1 MQTLRKERIQKFRE
15 IICKSEIYMQ
25 CRLDIDDLEAE
36 VNEICAAL
44 ADAAESRTERKN
56 VAGIEAAIFQ
66 DRPVVAA
73 DLPDKTEHS
82 AIMAFESAFGITSS
96 SWAGKWYS
104 GKPEWTRLRKWV
116 VETWK
121 ERPACFEEYVTF
133 KKGDGK
139 YLGLMDVTQIARNPE
154 NFYTSWDVFVRDTG
168 KVEQPQYQKY
178 VEKEGDYVPNKLP
191 KPRIG

>member
-1 MQTLRKERIQKFRE
+1 MTPKTLRKERIQKFEKIVSVWIADSPAIEDVILDSTILEEE
-15 IICKSEIYMQ
+15 ITKLSV
-25 CRLDIDDLEAE
+25 L
-36 VNEICAAL
+36 L
-44 ADAAESRTERKN
+44 ADAAESRTERKTDIP
-56 VAGIEAAIFQ
+56 GIEAAIFQ

-96 SWAGKWYS
+96 SWAGKWHS

-121 ERPACFEEYVTF
+121 ERPTCFDEYVAF

-154 NFYTSWDVFVRDTG
+154 NFYTSWDVFVRETQAQATSPTIKSRNLND
-168 KVEQPQYQKY
+168 
-178 VEKEGDYVPNKLP
+178 
-191 KPRIG
+191 